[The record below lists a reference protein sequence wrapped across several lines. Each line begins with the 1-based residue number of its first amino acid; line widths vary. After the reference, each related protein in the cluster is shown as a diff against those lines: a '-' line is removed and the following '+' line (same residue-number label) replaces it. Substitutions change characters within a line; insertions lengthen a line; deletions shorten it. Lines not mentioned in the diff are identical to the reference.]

1 MMEVKLLLTLF
12 MLSTPTFS
20 VKYGDSR
27 SDQDSFLKG
36 DCSIQSCM
44 NGTVAAALD
53 ESTSTVITFVARSE
67 YDAATASFVLKFEHE
82 YENSA
87 LKQILSFDVKLLS
100 MDEGANQKCRLNVI
114 AIR

>member
-1 MMEVKLLLTLF
+1 MEVKLLLTLF

-44 NGTVAAALD
+44 NGTVATALD
-53 ESTSTVITFVARSE
+53 ESTSTVLTFVTRSE

-82 YENSA
+82 HENSA
-87 LKQILSFDVKLLS
+87 LKQILSFDIKLLS
-100 MDEGANQKCRLNVI
+100 MDEGANQKCT
-114 AIR
+114 